1 MNSLASVL
9 SWLADIVAIQ
19 LSHLL
24 QALERL
30 DLHSNLFTKTDYF
43 VDHLTVAHVSE
54 VVLLLLDEE
63 VDTIEGYTTVVTHDT
78 STTVSIRKTGKN
90 VVMANELHLWSIS
103 IEYAIIMS
111 FAILVEDFVE
121 LLRWLIAICCTSL
134 LRHLDTT
141 VRHEGT
147 LQRFISLKTY
157 HFLQILGTLTNIG
170 STVSCQS

>member
-1 MNSLASVL
+1 MVDELLSLILGKSTLVQVALDIDIEEGRDTAYRHRSTILSLHSSEVTEVQPLNSLASVL
-9 SWLADIVAIQ
+9 SWLRDVVTIQ

-30 DLHSNLFTKTDYF
+30 DLHSNLFTETDYF
-43 VDHLTVAHVSE
+43 VNHLTVAHVSE

-63 VDTIEGYTTVVTHDT
+63 VDTIEGHTTVVTYDT

-121 LLRWLIAICCTSL
+121 LL
-134 LRHLDTT
+134 
-141 VRHEGT
+141 
-147 LQRFISLKTY
+147 
-157 HFLQILGTLTNIG
+157 
-170 STVSCQS
+170 